1 MTYNVATGA
10 CFFFSQCS
18 YGLLA
23 IPMVSNVHYIGSRDI
38 VIHFRIM
45 SMNECGFD
53 IFENVFTHFMG
64 MPRGTRPEDPGHF
77 LTPQFPQV
85 SKKVCFIIIYFFFVE
100 KLYQNEVIS
109 EIHPNLKSVYLI
121 YFQIHKNFIPLTSI
135 LKL

>member
-45 SMNECGFD
+45 SMNECGYD
-53 IFENVFTHFMG
+53 IFENVFTHFMDISLG
-64 MPRGTRPEDPGHF
+64 MPRETPRTRF
-77 LTPQFPQV
+77 LE
-85 SKKVCFIIIYFFFVE
+85 VE
-100 KLYQNEVIS
+100 AIFLLPDSPRNRI
-109 EIHPNLKSVYLI
+109 
-121 YFQIHKNFIPLTSI
+121 
-135 LKL
+135 

>member
-45 SMNECGFD
+45 SMNECGYD

-64 MPRGTRPEDPGHF
+64 ITRGATGNPEDPVPRGPGHF
-77 LTPQFPQV
+77 LTFQFPEV
-85 SKKVCFIIIYFFFVE
+85 PEKACFMIIYFF
-100 KLYQNEVIS
+100 L
-109 EIHPNLKSVYLI
+109 
-121 YFQIHKNFIPLTSI
+121 
-135 LKL
+135 

>member
-64 MPRGTRPEDPGHF
+64 ITRDATGNPPQGPRPFFNSPIPPG
-77 LTPQFPQV
+77 PQKSMFYNNLLLFCRKIIPKRGHLRNS
-85 SKKVCFIIIYFFFVE
+85 SKLETC
-100 KLYQNEVIS
+100 LL
-109 EIHPNLKSVYLI
+109 NLFS
-121 YFQIHKNFIPLTSI
+121 NP
-135 LKL
+135 